1 MDFPVT
7 MHSDTPQDAVLQV
20 SYFLAKES
28 RRLNRLADLTTGVAK
43 KELIAQAAY
52 AHQVS
57 TMLATLTVEPARPA
71 LSLEP
76 GQ

>member
-20 SYFLAKES
+20 SYFLARES
-28 RRLNRLADLTTGVAK
+28 SRMHRLAGLTTGASK
-43 KELIAQAAY
+43 KALIAQAAY